1 MEKCEEAVAAEITSA
16 AAATESSAVRG
27 AAACAASPQSGSMTA
42 RQWLALAGLT
52 CSAFVFNTSEFM
64 PIGLLSSIAG
74 GFGLTEAQAGMMTS
88 IYAWAVMALSLPLMV
103 LGSRLNPRLLLLAV
117 IAVFLAGQVG
127 SALAPSFALLVAAR
141 LLVAAAHA
149 VFWSIATPLAT
160 RIADERHASVAMGM
174 VVTGSDMS
182 ASVSTQELENQG
194 IPVAIGHHAENI
206 AGADCIIR
214 TAAAHNDNPEIA
226 AARAAGIPVFERAQA
241 WGEIMKSYKNA
252 ICISGT
258 HGKTTTTSMM
268 THILMEA
275 NLDPTVMIG
284 GYLPLLHAGH
294 RVGHGDTILLE
305 SCEYCDSFLNFFPTL
320 AVILN
325 VEADHLDYFKDLED
339 IQKSFHQFAS
349 LATFG
354 VIANGDDP
362 HTVSAMQGIDY
373 VSFGLGE
380 QNRIHA
386 ANMHP
391 DWQHFDVICDG
402 EYYCH
407 LDMGVL
413 GKHNALNA
421 LAAAAAAW
429 MMGIPGEAVSHGL
442 ESFHGAGRRMEFK
455 GKFQGADVY
464 DDYAHHP
471 DELSATVSAVR
482 SAIPG
487 RRIVLAFQPHTY
499 TRTKALFDDFV
510 RELKKPDVVILSEIY
525 AARERNAI
533 GISSLDLAKQIP
545 GAVYC
550 ETLPEVTD
558 QLREIVREGD
568 VVITMGAGDIFRA
581 GEALLEK

>member
-1 MEKCEEAVAAEITSA
+1 MFKSKKIAKYLVPGRHVHLVGIGG
-16 AAATESSAVRG
+16 V
-27 AAACAASPQSGSMTA
+27 SM
-42 RQWLALAGLT
+42 RPLGL
-52 CSAFVFNTSEFM
+52 
-64 PIGLLSSIAG
+64 
-74 GFGLTEAQAGMMTS
+74 
-88 IYAWAVMALSLPLMV
+88 V
-103 LGSRLNPRLLLLAV
+103 LKG
-117 IAVFLAGQVG
+117 
-127 SALAPSFALLVAAR
+127 
-141 LLVAAAHA
+141 
-149 VFWSIATPLAT
+149 
-160 RIADERHASVAMGM
+160 MGM

-386 ANMHP
+386 SNMHP

-482 SAIPG
+482 SAMPG

-525 AARERNAI
+525 AARERNTV

-558 QLREIVREGD
+558 QLRKIVQEGD

-581 GEALLEK
+581 GDALFEK